1 MNFRSKKNILIVFTI
16 LLFSISIIGCTNRGT
31 NPPPSGRT
39 TTQNGTNP
47 DGTMRDNRATS
58 PNQTPN
64 VTTNPNNTPNDR
76 YNTSI
81 GNPGYT
87 TNDLSS
93 RAQKIENAVNGIS
106 GVRGSRVV
114 ISNER
119 ALVGV
124 DMAATTE
131 GTMTN
136 DLKANIERVVK
147 STDTRIKT
155 VAVSADPDIF
165 KRITNVGEGIRSGRP
180 FSEFGNEVEEIF
192 RRIVP
197 TTR

>member
-1 MNFRSKKNILIVFTI
+1 MNLKSKKNIVILFTI
-16 LLFSISIIGCTNRGT
+16 LLFSISIIGCTKSGT
-31 NPPPSGRT
+31 KPPPSGRT

-47 DGTMRDNRATS
+47 DGTMRDNRTTT
-58 PNQTPN
+58 PKQNPN
-64 VTTNPNNTPNDR
+64 VTTNPDTTPNDR

-81 GNPGYT
+81 GTPGHT
-87 TNDLSS
+87 TNDLTQ

-106 GVRGSRVV
+106 GVRSSRVV

-124 DMAATTE
+124 DISATTE
-131 GTMTN
+131 GTITN
-136 DLKANIERVVK
+136 DLKANIEKVVK
-147 STDTRIKT
+147 STDNKITT